1 MFLAFTDGTDKYIN
15 FTHPDAKI
23 FDGVLA
29 DIQLHPKSLVLN
41 KKAMLY
47 LGMTSGIDLNSFMQY
62 YVDDPIK
69 IQDFYTKTIEHYL
82 HHLHSSSNVSKI
94 IPLSKWIEFCKNVVG
109 VIGRY
114 FKPDM
119 ISDKCVAY
127 CEDYTNVFYQ
137 IEKSDVPF
145 NDELRHQNYFWYTTT
160 SRPSNAWNSFNFS
173 ALNKSDG
180 TRNHIHTRFDGGKLV
195 QFDYDAFHIKLLAK
209 ILEYKFDRHP
219 YLQLK
224 DELNLSDDYS
234 HIKTRVFQ
242 NIYGGISDDFLSHP
256 FFQSI
261 QAIIDELYDQYTTQ
275 GYVESWFYGKRFR
288 DIEGV
293 SPNKLFNY
301 FLQSLETEYNVKKI
315 GEILKVLSGKQTKLV
330 LYLYDAFVFDV
341 HPEEEYLIPTLQ
353 RLFET
358 DNMTVKV
365 ASGTNFGDIE

>member
-15 FTHPDAKI
+15 FTHPDARI

-29 DIQLHPKSLVLN
+29 DIVLHPKSLVLN

-94 IPLSKWIEFCKNVVG
+94 IPLAKWIEFCKNVVG

-119 ISDKCVAY
+119 ISDKCIAY

-137 IEKSDVPF
+137 IEQSDVPF

-180 TRNHIHTRFDGGKLV
+180 TRNSIHTRFDGGKLV

-242 NIYGGISDDFLSHP
+242 NIYGGISDDFLNHP

-261 QAIIDELYDQYTTQ
+261 QAVIDELYDQYTTH

-341 HPEEEYLIPTLQ
+341 HPDEEYLIPTLQ